1 MGDRLVQPAGTP
13 LAARLS
19 DLPEPSWRLLLGRGL
34 PQFAFEAVVPV
45 AVFYAAWSTL
55 GLAVGIV
62 ASTLCS
68 LALAAYL
75 VRRGRDA
82 GLVAAGA
89 LFVVIQALIG
99 LASDSTTVYL
109 AQPVLFSGLWGVAYL
124 GSVLVRRPLV
134 GTFACA
140 WYPFPDWF
148 RASRPFIREFSMQSL
163 VWSAYCFVRA
173 GLRLAILL
181 RGNVGAFVAISLL
194 TGSPVVVA
202 LVAWGVWHAR
212 RAFGSGS
219 FERGL

>member
-1 MGDRLVQPAGTP
+1 MVQPAGTP

-19 DLPEPSWRLLLGRGL
+19 ELPEPSWRLLLGRGL
-34 PQFAFEAVVPV
+34 PQFAFEAVAPV
-45 AVFYAAWSTL
+45 AVFYGAWSEF
-55 GLAVGIV
+55 GLAAGVV
-62 ASTLCS
+62 ASTACS
-68 LALAAYL
+68 LLLAAIL
-75 VRRGRDA
+75 VRRGRDV

-99 LASDSTTVYL
+99 LASRSTTVYL

-124 GSVLVRRPLV
+124 GSAVARRPLV

-163 VWSAYCFVRA
+163 VWSAYCFARA

-181 RGNVGAFVAISLL
+181 HGNVGAFVVVSLL
-194 TGSPVVVA
+194 TGTPVIVA
-202 LVAWGVWHAR
+202 LVAWGIWHAR
-212 RAFGSGS
+212 RAFDSGG
-219 FERGL
+219 F